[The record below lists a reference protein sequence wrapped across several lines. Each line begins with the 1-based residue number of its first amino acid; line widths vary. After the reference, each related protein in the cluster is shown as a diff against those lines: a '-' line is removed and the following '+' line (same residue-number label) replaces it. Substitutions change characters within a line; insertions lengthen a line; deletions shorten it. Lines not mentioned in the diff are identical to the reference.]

1 MKYRLALKLLPLFVV
16 LAIMVATPYV
26 MKGGFSMDS
35 VPEIIPDVLST
46 TQTRQTYYKWQDA
59 SGQWHMGDEVPEG
72 VNAVPVEIDTAAN
85 ILKSVGLPEPAEQSK
100 PEVAAEEPA
109 PIPGVPMTVNPAD
122 IPKLLQDTDKLKAMM
137 EQRNKQI
144 DQGY

>member
-1 MKYRLALKLLPLFVV
+1 MFPSQRYSKLAVGHQASHNGVQICQDFVERS
-16 LAIMVATPYV
+16 I
-26 MKGGFSMDS
+26 
-35 VPEIIPDVLST
+35 LSLHL
-46 TQTRQTYYKWQDA
+46 RQ
-59 SGQWHMGDEVPEG
+59 G